1 MKIKFV
7 PQLILIA
14 LMVLFSVIRP
24 PKDYPHQHPHK
35 HKDESENKLLET
47 NESSTKTEDKKDK

>member
-24 PKDYPHQHPHK
+24 PKDYPHKP
-35 HKDESENKLLET
+35 KDESENKLLDT
-47 NESSTKTEDKKDK
+47 KESSAVTDEKKDK